1 MLPSFREDERSQIP
15 ALQLLQNLGYTYLT
29 PEEALLERNNKKANV
44 VLEGIL
50 ETQLKKINK
59 IHFKNKEYSFS
70 DINIKN
76 AIKDLKDIPYD
87 GLIKTSEKVYDLLT
101 LGKSYEQ
108 NIDGDNKSFNIK
120 YIDWDNIENNVFHVT
135 EEFEVERTSSNKT
148 CRPDIILFV
157 NGIPFVVIECK
168 RPDIKDPII
177 EAISQNIRNQTD
189 EYIPKLFTFTNI
201 VMGVSSTEAM
211 YATTGTQ
218 EKFWAVWE
226 EKEGVKFYAPT
237 EDNELNTNLKEDT
250 SNYNHES
257 QSLSTGVK
265 YYTPTEENELNTNLK
280 EDTSNYN
287 HESQSLSMGV
297 KYYTPTED
305 NELNTNLKEDTSNYN
320 HEYTRTGVKLY
331 AHPLAHPLSSL
342 INKPLTK
349 EQNNKLFLDRPRS
362 IRSFFENMGDRL
374 ETQQDKAIYSLL
386 QPKRLID
393 LSHKFI
399 VFDNGEKKI
408 CRYQQYFAI
417 QETLK
422 RVKNIDPNNVRAGGV
437 VWHTQGSGKSLTM
450 VMLAKSLALD
460 PEIKNPRIVLVT
472 DRVDLDVQIN
482 KTFTQCG
489 KSPKQATTGTHL
501 LELIESKKHDIIT
514 TVIDKFDSVIKKR
527 EIREESNDIF
537 ILVDESHRSQYG
549 STHVNMRKVFPKACY
564 IGFTGTPL
572 MKKDKSTVN
581 KFGGII
587 HQYTIDQAVNDK
599 AVLPL
604 LYESRHVLQEVTQT
618 TIDMLFNRIT
628 KDLSEDHKTKLKK
641 KFSRMDQLNEAEQK
655 IQMIALDVADHFKKN
670 VSQPFKAQLTA
681 PSKEAAIKYK
691 KYFDDDGKISSEVII
706 SPPDAREGY
715 GDIYEEADD
724 EVLKFWKK
732 MMTKYKD
739 EKDYNKSII
748 DSFKDGEHPQI
759 LIVVDK
765 LLTGFD
771 APKNTVLY
779 ITRNLKEHN
788 LLQAIARVNRLYEG
802 KDFGF
807 IIDYYGILGNLD
819 QALSTYGSLSSFDE
833 EDIAGTLTNV
843 LEEVKTLPQKHSEV
857 WDIFKSIINKSDIEA
872 FERLLSDEYL
882 REKFYEKLTAF
893 IKVLSIAF
901 STFEF
906 MDTTPKDKVDT
917 YKKDMTFFKNL
928 RESIIKRYSDEPNY
942 KEYEPKIKKLVDTY
956 IPSSGVEQLTQQVNI
971 FDKEKFDLEVAKLG
985 TVSSRADTI
994 ASRTKKAISEKM
1006 EEDPAFYTNFSKMLE
1021 ESIKAYKDKVITEI
1035 EHLKN
1040 VTHIM
1045 DSIRNRSGDDIP
1057 QKLNNH
1063 EVAKAFYGITFDVIK
1078 KVSEDTLVVRD
1089 SSSSFDI
1096 KDISADISLK
1106 IDDVFK
1112 NNIVVDW
1119 TNKQDIKNRIF
1130 NQIED
1135 ILYSIKGRYNL
1146 SISTDDMD
1154 LIIEKSL
1161 SIGTKRYYQ

>member
-29 PEEALLERNNKKANV
+29 PEEALKERNYKKSNV
-44 VLEGIL
+44 ILENIL

-59 IHFKNKEYSFS
+59 IHFKNKKHDFS
-70 DINIKN
+70 DTNIKN

-108 NIDGDNKSFNIK
+108 NIEGDSKSFNIK

-148 CRPDIILFV
+148 CRPDIIVFV

-168 RPDIKDPII
+168 RPDIREPIK

-189 EYIPKLFTFTNI
+189 DFIPKLFTFTNI
-201 VMGVSSTEAM
+201 LMGISSTEAM

-218 EKFWAVWE
+218 EKFWALWE
-226 EKEGVKFYAPT
+226 EDVTGDVTGVKFYAPT
-237 EDNELNTNLKEDT
+237 HTISTTENLKT
-250 SNYNHES
+250 
-257 QSLSTGVK
+257 
-265 YYTPTEENELNTNLK
+265 
-280 EDTSNYN
+280 
-287 HESQSLSMGV
+287 
-297 KYYTPTED
+297 
-305 NELNTNLKEDTSNYN
+305 
-320 HEYTRTGVKLY
+320 
-331 AHPLAHPLSSL
+331 L

-349 EQNNKLFLDRPRS
+349 EQNNRLFLDRTRS
-362 IRSFFENMGDRL
+362 VRSFFENMGERL
-374 ETQQDKAIYSLL
+374 VTEQDKAIYSLL
-386 QPKRLID
+386 QPKRLMD

-422 RVKNIDPNNVRAGGV
+422 RVKNIDSNDIRAGGV
-437 VWHTQGSGKSLTM
+437 IWHTQGSGKSLTM

-460 PEIKNPRIVLVT
+460 TEIKNPRIVLVT

-489 KSPKQATTGTHL
+489 KKPKQATTGANL

-527 EIREESNDIF
+527 DIREESNDIF

-587 HQYTIDQAVNDK
+587 HQYTIDQAVKDK

-628 KDLSEDHKTKLKK
+628 QNLSEDHKVKLKK
-641 KFSRMDQLNEAEQK
+641 KFSRMDQLNEADQK
-655 IQMIALDVADHFKKN
+655 IQMIALDVADHFQKN
-670 VSQPFKAQLTA
+670 VSSPFKAQLTA

-691 KYFDDDGKISSEVII
+691 KYFDEDGSISSEVII
-706 SPPDAREGY
+706 SAPDAREGY
-715 GDIYEEADD
+715 EDIYEEAND

-748 DSFKDGEHPQI
+748 DSFKDGEHPQL

-788 LLQAIARVNRLYEG
+788 LLQAIARVNRLYKG

-819 QALSTYGSLSSFDE
+819 QALNTYGSLASFDE

-843 LEEVKTLPQKHSEV
+843 LEEVKTLPQKHSEL
-857 WDIFKSIINKSDIEA
+857 WDIFKEITNKKDVEA
-872 FERLLSDEYL
+872 FERLLYDEFL

-906 MDTTPKDKVDT
+906 MDTTPKEKVEI
-917 YKKDMTFFKNL
+917 YKSDMAFFKNL
-928 RESIIKRYSDEPNY
+928 RESIIQRYSDEPNY

-956 IPSSGVEQLTQQVNI
+956 IPSHGVEQLTQQVNI

-985 TVSSRADTI
+985 TVSSKADTI
-994 ASRTKKAISEKM
+994 ASRTKKTITEKM
-1006 EEDPAFYTNFSKMLE
+1006 DEDPAFYTNFSKMLE
-1021 ESIKAYKDKVITEI
+1021 DSIRAYKEKVITEI

-1040 VTHIM
+1040 VTDIM
-1045 DSIRNRSGDDIP
+1045 NSVRNRSGDNIP
-1057 QKLNNH
+1057 EKLAVH
-1063 EVAKAFYGITFDVIK
+1063 EVAKAFYGVTLEVFNKI
-1078 KVSEDTLVVRD
+1078 SENIVKDNRENYNNENESNLD
-1089 SSSSFDI
+1089 L
-1096 KDISADISLK
+1096 KDISADVSLK
-1106 IDDVFK
+1106 IDEVFK

-1119 TNKQDIKNRIF
+1119 TEKKDIQNKIY

-1135 ILYSIKGRYNL
+1135 ILYMIKGKFSL
-1146 SISTDDMD
+1146 PIKLDDID

-1161 SIGTKRYYQ
+1161 DIGKKRYYQ